1 MSAAPSLRHAEGEAQ
16 IRACFPVMRELRP
29 ALADAD
35 TFVAQI
41 ARQYA
46 AGYRLLAA
54 WHGHVPVALAGYRVQ
69 ENLLHGRYAYLDDLV
84 ATEPARRQGLGA
96 RLLDAVMA
104 EARTADCR
112 KLVLGTG
119 LANALAHRFYYRQGL
134 LATGLSFAMPLG

>member
-46 AGYRLLAA
+46 AGYRLLVA
-54 WHGHVPVALAGYRVQ
+54 WHGDSPVALAGYRVQ
-69 ENLLHGRYAYLDDLV
+69 ENLLYGRHAYLDDLIAIESV
-84 ATEPARRQGLGA
+84 RRHGLGA

-104 EARTADCR
+104 ETRMAGCGR
-112 KLVLGTG
+112 LVLGTA